1 MDAIYRKP
9 GEPPRFPGELH
20 DAVAQAVR
28 KELENYPRP
37 ILISSGACGVD
48 IIFQEEVKRLGGK
61 RFMVL
66 PYHVADFRKT
76 CLQGYQGKN
85 WNARFDHIREGVS
98 KEIIL
103 NAECPNDN
111 AVVSEFCNRYMVGY
125 ARRIAFE
132 HGADVQ
138 LISLWNGL
146 PGKAIGG
153 TASMLAYCREHGIPD
168 KVLPVFQPQIKRTKG
183 FPIASKTLDAIPK
196 PKELKQNIVAV
207 LFADAVKF
215 SRLSDHQ
222 LQNFIGHFLKPVS
235 QLIAHHRED
244 ILVRNSWGDGLF
256 VVFKS
261 VAGAANFAR
270 VLGEYITH
278 KRFKDVGLPSG
289 FSIRIALHAGPVF
302 AYPDPILKRENF
314 LGSHINQ
321 AVRLEPVIRPGRVY
335 CSDAFY
341 TLCMAECP
349 ESFRFKP
356 KGEITLAKNFGRHP
370 AFELC

>member
-1 MDAIYRKP
+1 
-9 GEPPRFPGELH
+9 
-20 DAVAQAVR
+20 
-28 KELENYPRP
+28 
-37 ILISSGACGVD
+37 LISSGACGVD
-48 IIFQEEVKRLGGK
+48 IIFQEEVKRLGG
-61 RFMVL
+61 RRYLVL
-66 PYHVADFRKT
+66 PYHVSDFRKT
-76 CLQGYQGKN
+76 CLEGFQGKN
-85 WNARFDHIREGVS
+85 WSARFNRIREGIL

-125 ARRIAFE
+125 GMRVA
-132 HGADVQ
+132 HTHSADIQ
-138 LISLWNGL
+138 LISLWNGR

-153 TASMLAYCREHGIPD
+153 TASMLEYCRKNKIPH
-168 KVLPVFQPQIKRTKG
+168 KVLPVFQARIERNEGLP
-183 FPIASKTLDAIPK
+183 FASTTLAAIPK
-196 PKELKQNIVAV
+196 PKELKQHIVAV

-215 SRLSDHQ
+215 SRLSDLQ
-222 LQNFIGHFLKPVS
+222 LQNFIREFLKPVG

-261 VAGAANFAR
+261 VVSAATFAR
-270 VLGEYITH
+270 ELGQYITNR
-278 KRFKDVGLPSG
+278 RFRYLGLPSG
-289 FSIRIALHAGPVF
+289 FSVRIALHAGPVF
-302 AYPDPILKRENF
+302 AYQDPILKRENY

-321 AVRLEPVIRPGRVY
+321 AARLEPVIHPGRVY

-349 ESFRFKP
+349 SAFTFKP
-356 KGEITLAKNFGRHP
+356 RGEITLAKNFGRHP